1 MSNQTPIQTPSQGR
15 NKRPSR
21 SYTPVGTRSR
31 AKSSA
36 ISVTQDSMAS
46 THFPEIQP
54 SVEGSIIPPQP
65 QVQSLNST
73 ALQVPGSM
81 IPLRP
86 SAMSVST
93 LSGPLNR
100 APTIPE
106 FASTSPVRAY
116 GPSTA
121 PSTRGQSMFGGG
133 SATVSSVSS
142 QFTPSLAAING
153 LVSAVQAEPSSYT
166 FDTFIKT
173 FPLPAVSYFNK
184 GVNATFDLQVSNT
197 IGDLDCAFKATIQ
210 EMFAANYPID
220 EIQSLRHDFLSLR
233 SAELETLMRNKPAF
247 DPKAMLLQ
255 KIEATKSRVSI
266 PQIQH
271 SSSDTNNISYSQPTA
286 GEPQSQTEKTDSDS
300 SLAVTSQSSNPLDH
314 QILIGN
320 ELYDGSAF
328 LKKYF
333 SSEDAAISSNS
344 VMILR
349 SFLDPSVL
357 SSLPSATGHTASSF
371 APLIVTSFFRSR
383 PDIHPT
389 RYEHFVKMPPKS
401 MANLMI
407 CSFYHPL
414 NQSGFN
420 FVTFFGDRYHNFGH
434 TSSVFEM
441 FQEVVTFLADTM
453 SLSFHRLLTEILA
466 PARNLACHAP
476 PALVLEL
483 LSYYFSIGLSVF
495 SPLKIPISSHIGIY
509 LEKHSLLNP
518 GHLDSFKVRLQSL
531 MLHSLTQNLASAKI
545 PKSNPPRALPSG
557 KSHTN
562 AKPRISLRNAMGPCQ
577 GYCFST
583 FFSKACPR
591 LKAQT
596 PCVVVINGVSTSLKH
611 HLEFSQLP
619 VPEQQK
625 LTAHFN
631 TAIKPLMSDTQV
643 TFYSP

>member
-1 MSNQTPIQTPSQGR
+1 MSAPNV
-15 NKRPSR
+15 N
-21 SYTPVGTRSR
+21 V
-31 AKSSA
+31 
-36 ISVTQDSMAS
+36 
-46 THFPEIQP
+46 
-54 SVEGSIIPPQP
+54 
-65 QVQSLNST
+65 
-73 ALQVPGSM
+73 
-81 IPLRP
+81 
-86 SAMSVST
+86 
-93 LSGPLNR
+93 PLNR
-100 APTIPE
+100 ASTPSTVPAVSTIRPPGLSNQ
-106 FASTSPVRAY
+106 AS
-116 GPSTA
+116 GPSTVPSA
-121 PSTRGQSMFGGG
+121 PGQFMFGGG
-133 SATVSSVSS
+133 GATLSTSSS
-142 QFTPSLAAING
+142 QYTPSLSEVNG
-153 LVSAVQAEPSSYT
+153 LLSAVEAEPSSFTYES
-166 FDTFIKT
+166 FLRF
-173 FPLPAVSYFNK
+173 FPLPHLAYPHK
-184 GVNATFDLQVSNT
+184 GSNATFDLKVSDT
-197 IGDLDCAFKATIQ
+197 ISDMDAAYMATIQ
-210 EMFAANYPID
+210 EMFSASCPSQ
-220 EIQSLRHDFLSLR
+220 EIKSLRNDYLSIR
-233 SAELETLMRNKPAF
+233 SQELETLMKSRSSF
-247 DPKAMLLQ
+247 DPLASLLK
-255 KIEATKSRVSI
+255 KIEAKKSINSTLESHKSTEDI
-266 PQIQH
+266 SSYTSYSALIAGSPQPGK
-271 SSSDTNNISYSQPTA
+271 SNSESTPANIFYSQPTA

-300 SLAVTSQSSNPLDH
+300 SLAVTSQPSNPLDH

-557 KSHTN
+557 NSHTN